1 MNLNVFTLNPCIP
14 INKKNWTM
22 VKQLFKNIDV
32 VSTAANSV
40 LVGSVAAILL
50 NRAPSTLNLV

>member
-14 INKKNWTM
+14 INKNWKR
-22 VKQLFKNIDV
+22 VKELFKNIDV